1 MIYQLPK
8 LYKRKY
14 DIFDLQRDRRDRAK
28 LTGDY
33 STKARRLTAGKE
45 GVHHSL
51 LLGEE
56 KGGT

>member
-14 DIFDLQRDRRDRAK
+14 DIFDLRRDRAK
-28 LTGDY
+28 LSGDY
-33 STKARRLTAGKE
+33 STKAIRLTAGRE
-45 GVHHSL
+45 GVHQSFI
-51 LLGEE
+51 GEE

>member
-14 DIFDLQRDRRDRAK
+14 DIFDLRRDRGK

-33 STKARRLTAGKE
+33 STKAIRLTAGRE

-56 KGGT
+56 EGGT